1 MLAKQQEDPVTAK
14 STVASSIATYQDHPW
29 HIISV
34 HDFIHRISSPVGTL
48 IISTLQIGETKSL
61 RDLDKR
67 KIKEASSQRRTGL
80 KKVK

>member
-1 MLAKQQEDPVTAK
+1 MQRPWRGAAYWLAPRGLL
-14 STVASSIATYQDHPW
+14 SLLSSRIQDHQPR
-29 HIISV
+29 
-34 HDFIHRISSPVGTL
+34 DDTTHRISSPVGTL